1 MALTSKRVDWVLDA
15 DIEGFFDNIDHAWL
29 MKFLEHRIGDRR
41 ILRLIRK
48 WLTAGVSEEGEW
60 SATTVGTPQ
69 GAVISPLLANVC
81 LHYVLDLWVE
91 WWRKHRCR
99 GDVVIVRYADDC
111 NIYVRSR
118 RAGLRVMKSMVEF
131 IEGKLKLKVNE
142 QKSAVDR
149 PWRRKF
155 LGFSFTSHK
164 ANPRIRISKESIK
177 RFKQRVKELTSR
189 KKSMNMK
196 DRIEKLNRY
205 LVGWL
210 GYYQLAETP
219 SIFGNLDGWIR
230 RRLRMIRWKEWK
242 QVKTK
247 YKNLMKLGINK
258 GKAWEWANSRK
269 AYWRIAKS
277 PILSRALGNKY
288 WSRQGLKRLLQRYQT
303 IRWT

>member
-1 MALTSKRVDWVLDA
+1 MSLRYLQAGIMDA
-15 DIEGFFDNIDHAWL
+15 EIVQPNMEGA
-29 MKFLEHRIGDRR
+29 
-41 ILRLIRK
+41 
-48 WLTAGVSEEGEW
+48 
-60 SATTVGTPQ
+60 PQ
-69 GAVISPLLANVC
+69 GGPLSPLLSNI
-81 LHYVLDLWVE
+81 VLDELDKE
-91 WWRKHRCR
+91 LEKR
-99 GDVVIVRYADDC
+99 GLRFVRYADDC

-142 QKSAVDR
+142 QKRTVER
-149 PWRRKF
+149 PWKRK
-155 LGFSFTSHK
+155 LHGFSFTSHK

-230 RRLRMIRWKEWK
+230 RRLRM
-242 QVKTK
+242 
-247 YKNLMKLGINK
+247 
-258 GKAWEWANSRK
+258 
-269 AYWRIAKS
+269 
-277 PILSRALGNKY
+277 
-288 WSRQGLKRLLQRYQT
+288 
-303 IRWT
+303 